1 MRELDLQVKTPLE
14 ARLRHLTQGTL
25 LIVVALSV
33 SSFIGWSFGFK
44 MIIGL
49 RFDYLPIAPSTAGC
63 FFILSTSFLGY
74 MLYPA
79 GSQRR
84 IAAMLGASVTIILC
98 SILLLAFFQDKILE
112 AEHLGFYTQGILT
125 NTNFPIGHMSPITA
139 INFIAA
145 ASGVLCLILAP
156 QGGQGYKN
164 AAAFL
169 ALVLIATALVVILG
183 YLYGTPLLY
192 GGSITPVAFPTA
204 VAFGFLGL
212 GLLTASGPQVL
223 PVRIF
228 AGPSIRSR
236 LLRAFLPLITAF
248 VLMYGLAYKA
258 VLPMM
263 QNPALISSL
272 ITILSAAFIGVIIS
286 RMAHAIGA
294 EIDLAHGERDKQA
307 EALRESEEKFRS
319 LAEQSLVGIS
329 IIQDGVLTY
338 VNPKFANMFGY
349 TVAECL
355 DNMPYEKIV
364 FPADSALVKE
374 QAEKRIAGEG
384 SATVYEFRGITKG
397 GNVIDIE
404 IYGAPILYNKK
415 PAAVGTLLDISHR
428 KLVERE
434 LKAISMTDTLTGLY
448 NRRGFMTLA
457 EQQLKQAER
466 SKNGFLLLF
475 ADLDHLKEIND
486 NLGHKIGD
494 EAIAE
499 AADLFREVFRKMD
512 IIARM
517 GGDEFAVLAPDAPRE
532 YSYIVERRLHDQ
544 LAVHNSRAKR
554 DYVISLSAGMVY
566 CDPGRPCSLDEL
578 LSRADSLMYEQKRRK
593 Y

>member
-25 LIVVALSV
+25 LIVVALSA
-33 SSFIGWSFGFK
+33 SSFIGWSLGLK
-44 MIIGL
+44 MMIGSS
-49 RFDYLPIAPSTAGC
+49 FNYLPIAPSTAGC
-63 FFILSTSFLGY
+63 FFILSASFLDY
-74 MLYPA
+74 VLYPV

-84 IAAMLGASVTIILC
+84 MAAVLGASVTIILC
-98 SILLLAFFQDKILE
+98 SILLLAFFQGIILE
-112 AEHLGFYTQGILT
+112 AEHLGFYPEGILT
-125 NTNFPIGHMSPITA
+125 TFPVGHMSPITA
-139 INFIAA
+139 INFIVA
-145 ASGVLCLILAP
+145 ASGILCLILTP
-156 QGGQGYKN
+156 QDGQGSEN
-164 AAAFL
+164 TAAFL

-192 GGSITPVAFPTA
+192 GGSIIPVAFPTA

-212 GLLTASGPQVL
+212 GLLTASGPQVP

-228 AGPSIRSR
+228 VGPSIRSR
-236 LLRAFLPLITAF
+236 LLRAFLPLITTF
-248 VLMYGLAYKA
+248 VLIYGWAYKT

-272 ITILSAAFIGVIIS
+272 ITILSAAIIGIIIS
-286 RMAHAIGA
+286 RMAHATGA
-294 EIDLAHGERDKQA
+294 EIDLAHRERDKQA
-307 EALRESEEKFRS
+307 EALQESEEKFRS

-338 VNPKFANMFGY
+338 VNPKFADMFGY

-374 QAEKRIAGEG
+374 QAEKHIAGEG
-384 SATVYEFRGITKG
+384 SATVYEFRGVTKG

-448 NRRGFMTLA
+448 NRRGFMALA
-457 EQQLKQAER
+457 EQQLRQTER

-499 AADLFREVFRKMD
+499 AADVFREVFRKMD

-532 YSYIVERRLHDQ
+532 YSYIVESRLHDQ

-554 DYVISLSAGMVY
+554 DYDISLSAGMVY